1 MPKVKPIDQ
10 ILDITAY
17 AHETKVTFR
26 MTRTDQTQDNA
37 QTGGIEVPISIVYRL
52 FHLGRAY
59 DFQTIKFLSPT
70 ALTRVEYVHL
80 PTLALEFE
88 RIFEIVNDPVAR
100 HYLQLLLGL
109 LKNNRENTKT
119 ALLMVPQ

>member
-10 ILDITAY
+10 ILDINAY

-26 MTRTDQTQDNA
+26 MVRTEQTQHND
-37 QTGGIEVPISIVYRL
+37 QSYGVEVPISIVYRL

-59 DFQTIKFLSPT
+59 DFQTVKFLSPS

-80 PTLALEFE
+80 STLALEFE

-100 HYLQLLLGL
+100 HYLQLLLDL
-109 LKNNRENTKT
+109 LKNNRQNTKT
-119 ALLMVPQ
+119 ALLIVPR